1 MENMDQTYSPTE
13 IQECEPAFY
22 ECSIHMYD
30 LSLAETGRCATAEQ
44 PGEDIWIGKELS
56 DRIKG

>member
-1 MENMDQTYSPTE
+1 MDQTYSPTE